1 MFRNSTFALVFSL
14 SAIVSAPA
22 WAAQIASFSPQ
33 GRVSVVESVRVAFDT
48 AVVDF
53 GDDQAAAPLE
63 VVCDDIDVRGQ
74 GRWTDARHWTYVFTV
89 NPGPGTTCSATVPP
103 AFRTL
108 AGETLRG
115 KSHFE
120 FQTGGPYIVD
130 TRPYGST
137 IDEDQV
143 FVLRFNG
150 PVRPDTLLA
159 NTSCLV
165 DGLGEVVPVRA
176 ITGDEREAL
185 LKANYFPKEQ
195 QGLATQLVQCKR
207 RLPAEARVRLKV
219 GAGVAAQSGGMSTAF
234 QHFDYK
240 VRAPFKATF
249 SCQREN
255 ANVPCTPILPITI
268 AFNSPVPADQAAK
281 IRLQLPSGER
291 APSVDNNDGYRN
303 SVDSVRF
310 DGPFPERTELTVSLP
325 PDLIDDAGRALSNA
339 DQFPLTARTA
349 AFPPLV
355 KFAAAPFGVI
365 ERLANVPRGQ
375 SEADYPASVPLTLRN
390 VEAALRGKELGVSS
404 GKVRDYAT
412 QTDVDVLH
420 WYARV
425 QRLEGGRRTPAQ
437 IKEIMADQEPS
448 SDGAAGIDT
457 REFSVLNTQENTR
470 VLTLPAI
477 SEEDPRPFEVIGVPV
492 GEPGFHVLEV
502 ESARLG
508 QSLLASAK
516 PMYVRTTALVTNL
529 GVHIKRGRDDMLAW
543 VTTLDAG
550 RVVPDAQ
557 VTVLS
562 CEGKVLA
569 TGKTDAQG
577 LWHYSESLDAPDYC
591 ANTGLSGVYV
601 SARIP
606 ASHPQA
612 RGKDD
617 FSFVMSGWDRGI
629 ESWRFNVP
637 TDTDPIPTTV
647 THTVFDRTLFRAGE
661 TVSMKHFIRT
671 QVRDGLALPADS
683 AALPD
688 KLMIEH
694 QGSDQ
699 RYEQPLVWS
708 ATPSGGLSAQSRFL
722 IPETAKLGVYS
733 IALMHKDDY
742 AASDG
747 QFRVEEF
754 KLPVLTGSLKISDK
768 SGAAV
773 LVAPRALNADVQI
786 SYVSGGPA
794 GGLPVSIS
802 GVMRDKW
809 VTFDGYEDYSFS
821 LPSDTQQ
828 GDDEASSNEEPVTP
842 QKLFLDKKAVVL
854 DAQGGTRLVL
864 DALPVVTQPQELL
877 FEAGFAD
884 PNGDIQTIQQ
894 VVTAWPAALQAGIR
908 SGSWVEA
915 GQPVPVSA
923 VALSLG
929 GQPQAN
935 VDITVSAISQTT
947 YSTRKR
953 MVGGF
958 YSYDN
963 HTETRDLGSV
973 CQGKTDSKGLLT
985 CSVDLKQSGS
995 IQLLAVVKDAQ
1006 GRESSA
1012 ASTVWVVGGSE
1023 LWFGGQN
1030 DDRID
1035 VIPEKKNYRPGETAR
1050 FQVRMPFREA
1060 TALVSV
1066 EREGVLSTQ
1075 IVVLQGTDPS
1085 VDVLVQPH
1093 WGPNVYVSVLVL
1105 RGRLRAVPWY
1115 SFFTWGWQQPK
1126 AWYGAFKNDK
1136 SYAAPT
1142 ALVDLS
1148 KPAFRFGLT
1157 EIKVS
1162 SEKDQLMV
1170 KVLADKA
1177 TYSVR
1182 GKAKVAIQVTTP
1194 DGKPAAH
1201 GQVAFAAVD
1210 QALLEL
1216 APNTSWDLLDAM
1228 RQRRSYGVQTATA
1241 QMQIV
1246 GRRHYGRK
1254 ALPAGGGGG
1263 KSPTRELLDTLLLWQ
1278 PDVQLDDLG
1287 RAELTVP
1294 LNDAISSFRL
1304 VAVADYGVAQFG
1316 TGSVQ
1321 IATTQDVQVIS
1332 GLPALVREGDRYQAM
1347 ATVRNTTQRDM
1358 QIRVEAGYDGSGVPD
1373 QVLKP
1378 QRVSVAAGA
1387 AQTVA
1392 WTVTAPQSN
1401 AFEPSTQLKW
1411 RFQANEL
1418 GAIRPEDVSGQGA
1431 IGSVP
1436 ATTGQTS
1443 ELAFD
1448 RLAVVQKLIPAV
1460 PVTATQGTLMALDSS
1475 DLISLSVSAPKG
1487 AEQNADGV
1495 PRGGLEVS
1503 IQSSL
1508 ADGLP
1513 GVRKWFEAYPYTCL
1527 EQLSSKA
1534 IGLRSNEQWQAIMRR
1549 LPSYLDVDGLAAYF
1563 PGARQGSEV
1572 LTAYLLA
1579 ASHEAQ
1585 SLGLPFSIP
1594 EPAKEAMK
1602 RGLLAFVEGRIVRN
1616 RWAPQGDLDVRKLLA
1631 IEALSREGLATPRL
1645 LGSIAIE
1652 PDRWPTS
1659 AVIDWLAIL
1668 QRVPTIANREAALKQ
1683 AKTIIDARLLRR
1695 GTELVFVDSAQDNWW
1710 WLMLGPE
1717 VTAAKLMMTVMGQP
1731 GWTEDMP
1738 DLAQGLIGRQSSG
1751 AWRTTT
1757 ANLMASLAL
1766 EKFAQHYER
1775 APLVGTTK
1783 VQLGSQAVGHEL
1795 RWTAASKG
1803 QAKATAASNY
1813 RAPGA
1818 QRVFEPW
1825 LGTSPEALSITHNGS
1840 GQGWATIRALAAV
1853 PPVKPIMAGY
1863 EVSRQVDPVSQAK
1876 VGVWSRGD
1884 VYRVKIAINAKTAS
1898 TWAVLSDPVPAGA
1911 TILGSGLGR
1920 DSAIATVSESNP
1932 DGVTPS
1938 FVERSFEAYRA
1949 YYEYLPQ
1956 GVTHI
1961 EYTVRLNSVG
1971 QFQLPATRVEA
1982 LYQPEL
1988 YGLVPNA
1995 NGLSV
2000 QAEP

>member
-1 MFRNSTFALVFSL
+1 MLRNSALALVFSL
-14 SAIVSAPA
+14 SVASSP

-33 GRVSVVESVRVAFDT
+33 GRVSVVESVRATFDM

-53 GDDQAAAPLE
+53 GDDQAAAPLD
-63 VVCDDIDVRGQ
+63 VVCDDMAVKGQ
-74 GRWTDARHWTYVFTV
+74 GRWTDDRHWSYVFTV
-89 NPGPGTTCSATVPP
+89 NPGPGTTCSAIVRP
-103 AFRTL
+103 AFRTA
-108 AGETLRG
+108 AGEALRG
-115 KSHFE
+115 KSRFS
-120 FQTGGPYIVD
+120 FQTGGPHIVD

-150 PVRPDTLLA
+150 SVKPDTVLA
-159 NTSCLV
+159 HTTCLI
-165 DGLGEVVPVRA
+165 DGLGEAVPVRA
-176 ITGDEREAL
+176 ITGAERDAL
-185 LKANYFPKEQ
+185 LEASYFPKEQ
-195 QGLATQLVQCKR
+195 QGLMTQLVQCKR

-219 GAGVAAQSGGMSTAF
+219 GAGVAAQSGVVSTAA
-234 QHFDYK
+234 QHFDYS

-255 ANVPCTPILPITI
+255 ANAPCTPVLPITV
-268 AFNSPVPADQAAK
+268 AFNAPVSVEQAAK
-281 IRLQLPSGER
+281 VRLQLSSGER
-291 APSVDNNDGYRN
+291 APTVDGDRGYRN
-303 SVDSVRF
+303 SVNSVRF
-310 DGPFPERTELTVSLP
+310 DGPFPERAELTVSLP
-325 PDLIDDAGRALSNA
+325 FDLVDDAGRALSNA
-339 DQFPLTARTA
+339 DQFPLTTRTA
-349 AFPPLV
+349 PYPPLV

-365 ERLANVPRGQ
+365 ERLANVPAGQ

-390 VEAALRGKELGVSS
+390 VEAALRGKELGVST

-412 QTDVDVLH
+412 QSDKDVLH

-425 QRLEGGRRTPAQ
+425 QRLESGRWTPAQ
-437 IKEIMADQEPS
+437 IKAIMADKAPS
-448 SDGAAGIDT
+448 SDDAATIDT
-457 REFSVLNTQENTR
+457 REFSVLNTQKNTQE
-470 VLTLPAI
+470 LTLPAI

-543 VTTLDAG
+543 VTTLDTG

-557 VTVLS
+557 VAVLS
-562 CEGKVLA
+562 CSGEVLA

-577 LWHYSESLDAPDYC
+577 LWHHVEPIDAPDYC
-591 ANTGLSGVYV
+591 ESTGLSGVYV

-606 ASHPQA
+606 ANHPQA
-612 RGKDD
+612 HGKAD
-617 FSFVMSGWDRGI
+617 FSFVMSDWNGGI
-629 ESWRFNVP
+629 EPWRFNVP
-637 TDTDPIPTTV
+637 TDSDPVPTTI

-671 QVRDGLALPADS
+671 QVRDGLALPVDPS
-683 AALPD
+683 ALPD
-688 KLMIEH
+688 KLVIEH

-699 RYEQPLVWS
+699 RYEQPLTWTK
-708 ATPSGGLSAQSRFL
+708 TPSGGLNAQSRFA

-733 IALMHKDDY
+733 IALMAKDDY
-742 AASDG
+742 AATDG

-754 KLPVLTGSLKISDK
+754 KLPVLTGNLKISGD

-773 LVAPRALNADVQI
+773 LVAPRTLSADMQI

-794 GGLPVSIS
+794 GELPVSIS

-821 LPSDTQQ
+821 PPSDARQ
-828 GDDEASSNEEPVTP
+828 DDSESSSNEESEGS
-842 QKLFLDKKAVVL
+842 QKLFLDKKSIVL
-854 DAQGGTRLVL
+854 DAQGGARLTL
-864 DALPVVTQPQELL
+864 DALPAIERPQELL

-884 PNGDIQTIQQ
+884 PNGEIQTIQQ
-894 VVTAWPAALQAGIR
+894 VVSAWPADWQAGIR
-908 SGSWVEA
+908 TGSWVQM

-923 VALSLG
+923 LALSSA

-935 VDITVSAISQTT
+935 ADVTVSAVSQTT

-963 HTETRDLGSV
+963 HTETRDLGTV
-973 CQGKTDSKGLLT
+973 CQGKTDDKGVLA
-985 CSVDLKQSGS
+985 CSVELNESGS
-995 IQLLAVVKDAQ
+995 IQLIATVSDAQ
-1006 GRESSA
+1006 GRKSKA
-1012 ASTVWVVGGSE
+1012 VSTVWVVGASE

-1066 EREGVLSTQ
+1066 EREGVLATQ
-1075 IVVLQGTDPS
+1075 VVALEGTDPS
-1085 VDVLVQPH
+1085 VEVLMQPQ

-1105 RGRLRAVPWY
+1105 RGRLRAAPWY

-1148 KPAFRFGLT
+1148 KPAFRFGLAQVN
-1157 EIKVS
+1157 VS
-1162 SEKDQLMV
+1162 DTQDQLTV
-1170 KVLADKA
+1170 KVTADKP
-1177 TYSVR
+1177 TYPVR
-1182 GKAKVAIQVTTP
+1182 GKAKVAIQVTKP
-1194 DGKPAAH
+1194 DGQPAAN

-1216 APNTSWDLLDAM
+1216 SPNTSWDLLDAM
-1228 RQRRSYGVQTATA
+1228 RQRRSYGVETATA

-1278 PDVQLDDLG
+1278 PLVQLDEQG
-1287 RAELTVP
+1287 RAELTLP
-1294 LNDAISSFRL
+1294 LNDAITRFRL
-1304 VAVADYGVAQFG
+1304 VAVADYGATQFG
-1316 TGSVQ
+1316 TGNVQ

-1358 QIRVEAGYDGSGVPD
+1358 RIRVDAGFEAQGVSD
-1373 QVLKP
+1373 QRLEP
-1378 QRVSVAAGA
+1378 QSVAVAAGA
-1387 AQTVA
+1387 AQTVV

-1411 RFQANEL
+1411 KLQASEEYAAQGNA
-1418 GAIRPEDVSGQGA
+1418 GQTGQGE
-1431 IGSVP
+1431 SP
-1436 ATTGQTS
+1436 
-1443 ELAFD
+1443 AFD
-1448 RLAVVQKLIPAV
+1448 RLAVNQTLIPVV
-1460 PVTATQGTLMALDSS
+1460 PVAATQATLLALDSAAPIR
-1475 DLISLSVSAPKG
+1475 LAVSPPKG
-1487 AEQNADGV
+1487 AELNANGV
-1495 PRGGLEVS
+1495 PRGGLEVN

-1508 ADGLP
+1508 AGGLP
-1513 GVRKWFEAYPYTCL
+1513 GVKRWFEAYPYTCL

-1534 IGLRSNEQWQAIMRR
+1534 IGLRSSEQWQAVMRR
-1549 LPSYLDVDGLAAYF
+1549 LPSYLDADGLAAYF

-1572 LTAYLLA
+1572 LTAYLLS

-1585 SLGLPFSIP
+1585 SLGLPFAIP
-1594 EPAKEAMK
+1594 DDAKDAMR

-1616 RWAPQGDLDVRKLLA
+1616 RWAPQADQDVRKLLA
-1631 IEALSREGLATPRL
+1631 IEALSREGLANPRML
-1645 LGSIAIE
+1645 SSIAIE

-1668 QRVPTIANREAALKQ
+1668 QRVPEVANRQVALKQ
-1683 AKTIIDARLLRR
+1683 AKAIIDARLLRR
-1695 GTELVFVDSAQDNWW
+1695 GADLVFADDVQNNWW

-1717 VTAAKLMMTVMGQP
+1717 VTAAKLMLTVMGQP
-1731 GWTEDMP
+1731 DWAEDMP
-1738 DLAQGLIGRQSSG
+1738 GLAQGLIGRQSHG

-1757 ANLMASLAL
+1757 ANLMGSLAL
-1766 EKFAQHYER
+1766 EKFALQYER
-1775 APLVGTTK
+1775 APLAGTSR
-1783 VQLGSQAVGHEL
+1783 VQLGTQASGRELHWEAAPKAQVG
-1795 RWTAASKG
+1795 AAGLSG
-1803 QAKATAASNY
+1803 QQAS
-1813 RAPGA
+1813 GA
-1818 QRVFEPW
+1818 QHLFEPW
-1825 LGTSPEALSITHNGS
+1825 PDTESEALTITHHGT

-1853 PPVKPIMAGY
+1853 PPTKPVMAGY
-1863 EVSRQVDPVSQAK
+1863 EVSRQVSPVSQATP
-1876 VGVWSRGD
+1876 GVWSRGD

-1911 TILGSGLGR
+1911 TLLGSGLGR
-1920 DSAIATVSESNP
+1920 DSSIATETENHREGVS
-1932 DGVTPS
+1932 PS

-1971 QFQLPATRVEA
+1971 QFHLPATRVEA
-1982 LYQPEL
+1982 LYQPEV
-1988 YGLVPNA
+1988 YGLLPHPD
-1995 NGLSV
+1995 GLLV
-2000 QAEP
+2000 QDAK